1 MERVVVD
8 VTEASKHGCEA
19 TARDDF
25 IRAHVPGW
33 HDSARVQNGVFSP
46 VPRVSF
52 RGMVLH
58 LHEIIYL
65 RIINKK
71 DV

>member
-1 MERVVVD
+1 MID

-33 HDSARVQNGVFSP
+33 HIRESP
-46 VPRVSF
+46 ERRASTE
-52 RGMVLH
+52 RL
-58 LHEIIYL
+58 I
-65 RIINKK
+65 
-71 DV
+71 